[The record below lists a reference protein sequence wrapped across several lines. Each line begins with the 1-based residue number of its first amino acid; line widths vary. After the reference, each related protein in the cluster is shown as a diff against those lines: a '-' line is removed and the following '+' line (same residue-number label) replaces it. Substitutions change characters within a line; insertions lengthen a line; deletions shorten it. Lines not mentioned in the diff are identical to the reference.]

1 MRKWIALRPLG
12 LFVLSIFASAIPA
25 ISQDIPCTATTLLAK
40 QHRSNMKHRDPAPGP
55 PEARTV
61 VQALQWSAPVG
72 MQTAAVRKQDTP
84 YPGREQDG
92 KIYEITGDL
101 WRVKL
106 ESNDCDFHLEIS
118 APGQLKTANR
128 IIVEL
133 PQGPLFVAARQ
144 KLIDELIANGYDPA
158 VDKPL
163 DLDEPLR
170 IKVIGFPFYDS
181 AHYSKKYPK
190 RGHGHGTAKVGT
202 LWELHPFW
210 DIQFIEQP

>member
-1 MRKWIALRPLG
+1 
-12 LFVLSIFASAIPA
+12 
-25 ISQDIPCTATTLLAK
+25 
-40 QHRSNMKHRDPAPGP
+40 
-55 PEARTV
+55 V
-61 VQALQWSAPVG
+61 V
-72 MQTAAVRKQDTP
+72 R
-84 YPGREQDG
+84 PGRHPNRRGAQAG
-92 KIYEITGDL
+92 HSLSWQGARRQNTGDL

-118 APGQLKTANR
+118 TPGQLKTANR

-133 PQGPLFVAARQ
+133 PQGPLFLATRQ

-170 IKVIGFPFYDS
+170 IKVIGLPFYDS
-181 AHYSKKYPK
+181 AHYSKKNPK

-202 LWELHPFW
+202 LWELHPFGTSNSSNSPSLPAR
-210 DIQFIEQP
+210 ILGTLSHRFRTGRKGPLS

>member
-1 MRKWIALRPLG
+1 MRKPIVFCLFG
-12 LFVLSIFASAIPA
+12 LLVFSFLAAAVPTL
-25 ISQDIPCTATTLLAK
+25 SQDIPCTATTLLAK
-40 QHRSNMKHRDPAPGP
+40 QHRTSMKHREPATGA
-55 PEARTV
+55 PETRTV
-61 VQALQWSAPVG
+61 VQALQWSAPANIK
-72 MQTAAVRKQDTP
+72 TAAVRKQDTP

-118 APGQLKTANR
+118 APGQPKSADR

-133 PQGPLFVAARQ
+133 PQGPSFLATRQ
-144 KLIDELIANGYDPA
+144 KLIEELIANGYDPA
-158 VDKPL
+158 VDKSI

-170 IKVIGFPFYDS
+170 IKVMGLPFYDS
-181 AHYSKKYPK
+181 AHFSKKNPK
-190 RGHGHGTAKVGT
+190 RGHGHGTARVGT

-210 DIQFIEQP
+210 DIQFIDLP

>member
-1 MRKWIALRPLG
+1 MLNRLTVSALLKAVIAITSVCVVIALSL
-12 LFVLSIFASAIPA
+12 
-25 ISQDIPCTATTLLAK
+25 TA
-40 QHRSNMKHRDPAPGP
+40 
-55 PEARTV
+55 
-61 VQALQWSAPVG
+61 
-72 MQTAAVRKQDTP
+72 
-84 YPGREQDG
+84 
-92 KIYEITGDL
+92 YESWD
-101 WRVKL
+101 R
-106 ESNDCDFHLEIS
+106 
-118 APGQLKTANR
+118 LKTANR

-133 PQGPLFVAARQ
+133 PQGPLFLAARQ

-170 IKVIGFPFYDS
+170 IKVIGLPFYDS
-181 AHYSKKYPK
+181 AHYSKKNPK

>member
-1 MRKWIALRPLG
+1 MAA
-12 LFVLSIFASAIPA
+12 ASAVPVDASEPKPA
-25 ISQDIPCTATTLLAK
+25 SPATSNDPLVK
-40 QHRSNMKHRDPAPGP
+40 QFVNGSTIDGNQV
-55 PEARTV
+55 T
-61 VQALQWSAPVG
+61 
-72 MQTAAVRKQDTP
+72 
-84 YPGREQDG
+84 GREQDG

-101 WRVKL
+101 WRVKP
-106 ESNDCDFHLEIS
+106 ESNNCDFHLEIS

-133 PQGPLFVAARQ
+133 PQGPLFLAARQ

-170 IKVIGFPFYDS
+170 IKVIGLPFYDS
-181 AHYSKKYPK
+181 AHYSKKNPK

>member
-1 MRKWIALRPLG
+1 
-12 LFVLSIFASAIPA
+12 
-25 ISQDIPCTATTLLAK
+25 
-40 QHRSNMKHRDPAPGP
+40 
-55 PEARTV
+55 V
-61 VQALQWSAPVG
+61 V
-72 MQTAAVRKQDTP
+72 R
-84 YPGREQDG
+84 PGRHPNRRGAQAG
-92 KIYEITGDL
+92 HSLSWQGARRQNTGDL

-133 PQGPLFVAARQ
+133 PQGPLFLATRQ

-170 IKVIGFPFYDS
+170 IKVIGHRTALACPRESWGPFRTDFALVGRDRFPKMRQCHLRYIVLCT
-181 AHYSKKYPK
+181 HC
-190 RGHGHGTAKVGT
+190 T
-202 LWELHPFW
+202 
-210 DIQFIEQP
+210 